1 MVAPVVQTGKVFEIF
16 LALTIN
22 LIAKEHVIA
31 GELE

>member
-22 LIAKEHVIA
+22 LIAKEHR
-31 GELE
+31 ELE